1 MDILELSGVE
11 KRFGERSVLQNLNLR
26 VPEGA
31 IYGFIG
37 ENGAGKTTTMKLIL
51 GLLAA
56 DGGEIRICG
65 EKVVYGQTHTNR
77 FVGYLPDVPEFYGY
91 LTPVEYLTL
100 CGSIAGM
107 HPDELKARTGELLS
121 LVGLEQSAARRING
135 FSRGMKQRLGIA
147 QALIHRPRLLVCDE
161 PTSALDPAGR
171 KDVIDV
177 LKAIKHQTTVLFSTH
192 ILSDVE
198 RICDE
203 IGLLHGGS
211 MRLEGKLEEI
221 RQMHAGSGY
230 AIEFQD
236 EADAARFLNAY
247 PGGEI
252 VSSTRL
258 LFASGTQEEM
268 SRAMGALASMGIC
281 PVKIELCEPSL
292 ESLFLEAAGL

>member
-1 MDILELSGVE
+1 
-11 KRFGERSVLQNLNLR
+11 
-26 VPEGA
+26 
-31 IYGFIG
+31 
-37 ENGAGKTTTMKLIL
+37 
-51 GLLAA
+51 
-56 DGGEIRICG
+56 
-65 EKVVYGQTHTNR
+65 
-77 FVGYLPDVPEFYGY
+77 
-91 LTPVEYLTL
+91 
-100 CGSIAGM
+100 
-107 HPDELKARTGELLS
+107 
-121 LVGLEQSAARRING
+121 
-135 FSRGMKQRLGIA
+135 MKQRLGIA

-236 EADAARFLNAY
+236 EADAARFLNAH
-247 PGGEI
+247 PGGEHT
-252 VSSTRL
+252 SSTRL